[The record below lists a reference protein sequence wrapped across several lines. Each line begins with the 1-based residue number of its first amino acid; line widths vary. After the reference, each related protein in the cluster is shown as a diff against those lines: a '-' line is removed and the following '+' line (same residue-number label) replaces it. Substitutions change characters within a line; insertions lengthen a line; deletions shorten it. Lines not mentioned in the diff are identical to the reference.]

1 MDRAEISVKL
11 TFGTLFD
18 TPVVLGQM
26 FPVETQDTQAL
37 FGRVTLSAPKIGA
50 IHIPMRLVFE
60 KKAIGH
66 VPPALVFPL
75 PLDVLYI
82 GYTRLAA
89 LGHTEI
95 AHFPTLF
102 T

>member
-1 MDRAEISVKL
+1 MKMIEV
-11 TFGTLFD
+11 
-18 TPVVLGQM
+18 
-26 FPVETQDTQAL
+26 
-37 FGRVTLSAPKIGA
+37 
-50 IHIPMRLVFE
+50 PMRHVFE

-66 VPPALVFPL
+66 VPPALVLPL